1 MEVNLQYQIGWTFK
15 KEKENNKLNQEINE
29 KSTTVRLASTAIE
42 FFFVLFLFLF
52 FWDNAGLTKGR
63 MTEESSFLVL
73 MHYNRNSGCSKKRSA
88 EYTA

>member
-42 FFFVLFLFLF
+42 FFFVLFLFF
-52 FWDNAGLTKGR
+52 F
-63 MTEESSFLVL
+63 FL
-73 MHYNRNSGCSKKRSA
+73 R
-88 EYTA
+88 